1 MWPVMIGVVDYGA
14 GNLRSVERALA
25 HIGAAFFT
33 SARPEDFS
41 RADRMIFPGVGE
53 ARASMEVLE
62 ARGLDEAIVAFA
74 RSGRP
79 LLGICIGAQVV
90 LDSSEERETRCLG
103 LIRGRAVRFV
113 TTAELKVPHIGW
125 NQVRQARP
133 HPVFAGI
140 PDGACFYFVHS
151 YYPQVADAGLTI
163 GETDYGVRFT
173 AAFARD
179 NIVAVQFHPEKSGR
193 HGLRLLAN
201 FAARAAGEGSP
212 C

>member
-1 MWPVMIGVVDYGA
+1 
-14 GNLRSVERALA
+14 
-25 HIGAAFFT
+25 
-33 SARPEDFS
+33 
-41 RADRMIFPGVGE
+41 
-53 ARASMEVLE
+53 MEVLE

-90 LDSSEERETRCLG
+90 LDASEERSTRCLG
-103 LIRGRAVRFV
+103 LVAGRAVRFR
-113 TTAELKVPHIGW
+113 AASGLKVPHIGW
-125 NQVRQARP
+125 NQVRLASP

-140 PDGACFYFVHS
+140 PDGAFFYFVHS
-151 YYPQVADAGLTI
+151 YYPELADDDGVTI
-163 GETDYGVRFT
+163 GETDYGVKFT
-173 AAFARD
+173 SAFAKD

-201 FAARAAGEGSP
+201 FAAVGETAGEGGP

>member
-1 MWPVMIGVVDYGA
+1 VIGVVDYGA

-25 HIGAAFFT
+25 RIGAAFFT
-33 SARPEDFS
+33 SSRPEDFA

-62 ARGLDEAIVAFA
+62 ARGLDEAIVRFA

-90 LDSSEERETRCLG
+90 LDRSEERDTPCLG
-103 LIRGRAVRFV
+103 LIEGRAVRFV

-125 NQVRQARP
+125 NQVRQVRP
-133 HPVFAGI
+133 HPLFAGI
-140 PDGACFYFVHS
+140 PDDACFYFVHS
-151 YYPQVADAGLTI
+151 YYPQVADQGLTI
-163 GETDYGVRFT
+163 GETDYGLRFT

-201 FAARAAGEGSP
+201 FAGEGAP